1 MVMGKEASSEV
12 PSAQS
17 SAAQIGQNFGEV
29 QYKGC
34 PTNRPLGLLSWWMLD
49 FDGMKAICM
58 LRSYV

>member
-1 MVMGKEASSEV
+1 MGKEASSEV

-17 SAAQIGQNFGEV
+17 SGAQIGQNFGEV

-49 FDGMKAICM
+49 FGC
-58 LRSYV
+58 